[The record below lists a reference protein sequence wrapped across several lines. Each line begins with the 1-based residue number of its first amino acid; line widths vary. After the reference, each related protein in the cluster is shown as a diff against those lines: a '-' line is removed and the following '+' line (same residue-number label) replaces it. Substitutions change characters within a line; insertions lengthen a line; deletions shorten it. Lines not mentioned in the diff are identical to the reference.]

1 MCPARPAGDSPPADP
16 LAQAARRRPGPLQR
30 LREYCTGDRRPLQ
43 HIQVEVT
50 SHCPGA
56 CIYCP
61 RAIHAGTWRARHMA
75 DATFAAL
82 WPLMRR
88 SRRVHLQ
95 GWGEPLLHPRFLD
108 YVALARAAGCAVS
121 STTCGLRMNEALA
134 DGLVRSGMDVLA
146 FSLTGTDAAA
156 NAARRNVP
164 FERVA
169 EAVACLH
176 AARRRRRSATPR
188 LHLAYLLLAGH
199 EESARRLPELMR
211 EWDVAA
217 CVVSTLDL
225 PVLPEHWHLAFA
237 PHENEKIAAARALL
251 EETSARAAREGRS
264 IRYGLPQARPIHACR
279 EDIDRSCYI
288 DADGAISPCIYV
300 NVPCGRPPEDG
311 SAPQVFG
318 RVPADDPWEV
328 WNRQAFADFRG
339 DLAHDV
345 PPRPCVR
352 CPKRFETFV

>member
-1 MCPARPAGDSPPADP
+1 
-16 LAQAARRRPGPLQR
+16 
-30 LREYCTGDRRPLQ
+30 
-43 HIQVEVT
+43 
-50 SHCPGA
+50 
-56 CIYCP
+56 
-61 RAIHAGTWRARHMA
+61 MA

-108 YVALARAAGCAVS
+108 YVALARTAGCAVS
-121 STTCGLRMNEALA
+121 STTCGLRMNETLA

-176 AARRRRRSATPR
+176 AARRRRRGATPR

-217 CVVSTLDL
+217 CVVSTLDM
-225 PVLPEHWHLAFA
+225 PVLPEHRHLAFA
-237 PHENEKIAAARALL
+237 PHEHEKIAAARALL
-251 EETSARAAREGRS
+251 EEISARAARDHRS
-264 IRYGLPQARPIHACR
+264 IRYGLPGPQPVHACR

-288 DADGAISPCIYV
+288 DADGAVSPCIYV

-311 SAPQVFG
+311 PAPRVFG
-318 RVPADDPWEV
+318 HVPADDPWEV

-345 PPRPCVR
+345 PPPPCVR
-352 CPKRFETFV
+352 CPKRYEVFV